1 MDEASH
7 VRSSKFGTY
16 RKTPL
21 RSCDVDHVKLICA
34 SQLTLGDLSCVEKR
48 ERENAL
54 SDTQPSI
61 SVD

>member
-21 RSCDVDHVKLICA
+21 RSCDVYHVKRFVPHNCHIAIYRVLKR
-34 SQLTLGDLSCVEKR
+34 ER

-54 SDTQPSI
+54 SDT
-61 SVD
+61 